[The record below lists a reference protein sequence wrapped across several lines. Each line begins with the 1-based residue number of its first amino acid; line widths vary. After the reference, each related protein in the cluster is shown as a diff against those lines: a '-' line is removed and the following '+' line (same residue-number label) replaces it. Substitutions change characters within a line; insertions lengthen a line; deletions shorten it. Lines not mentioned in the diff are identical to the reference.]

1 VQFDHDILYQGMPL
15 GMPQGAGT
23 HIRFSGRGQRLKPFG
38 FSLALAASL
47 KRSPET
53 NPISET
59 DVLPQNG
66 GRRA

>member
-1 VQFDHDILYQGMPL
+1 MQFDHDILYQGMPL

-47 KRSPET
+47 ERSPDT
-53 NPISET
+53 SPIFQT
-59 DVLPQNG
+59 AVLPQNG
-66 GRRA
+66 GPRA